1 MNVQASMASVFD
13 EISKRVELFFRNDNS
28 RSKWRFYLGISIV
41 AGIVAV
47 FLHTLEYSQTRE
59 FSAGFLL
66 AGASLFLGVLVG
78 FIFGIPKTSKS
89 SADSTNPLEAN
100 SAVAYSLNTNLEE
113 ISDWLTKMLVGV
125 GLVQL
130 TAIPGYIRRI
140 AIYWESSI
148 GKSFPAAYVAAL
160 IIFFLSTGFLMGYL
174 WTRLALIGDF
184 IEQDPRRLINSLIDD
199 IAQTAKRDPNI
210 TSRTVGQQVVSVQ
223 ELRTAEAIAKIS
235 STSSISLEDLRGQID
250 ILAAKY
256 ESIRATMPSGDTRTR
271 EMEIVASQIRGY
283 ALAAFQLLPEYT
295 SSDSS
300 GKRLVA
306 IAFLETKP
314 DPRYFKWLADRF
326 SNEVPFLQYH
336 AAIAL
341 RNAAKQVS
349 SKEHKDS
356 LRVSCNN
363 AIQLALQSA
372 ESNKGNL
379 ESDRILVLRD
389 ALRVLGD

>member
-1 MNVQASMASVFD
+1 MLD
-13 EISKRVELFFRNDNS
+13 EISKRIEIFFRNDNS
-28 RSKWRFYLGISIV
+28 RSKWRFYLGISIAAGVGAV
-41 AGIVAV
+41 A
-47 FLHTLEYSQTRE
+47 LHTGGNSQARD

-66 AGASLFLGVLVG
+66 AGASLFFGVLVG
-78 FIFGIPKTSKS
+78 FIFGIPKTSKP
-89 SADSTNPLEAN
+89 SADSSNPVQGN
-100 SAVAYSLNTNLEE
+100 TDVAYSLNTNLEE

-130 TAIPGYIRRI
+130 TAIPGYISRI
-140 AIYWESSI
+140 ASYWETSI
-148 GKSFPAAYVAAL
+148 GRHFPAAYVAAL
-160 IIFFLSTGFLMGYL
+160 IAFFSLTGFLIGYL

-184 IEQDPRRLINSLIDD
+184 IEQDPRRLINSLIND
-199 IAQTAKRDPNI
+199 IAQTAKRDPSI
-210 TSRTVGQQVVSVQ
+210 TSRSVDQQVVSVQ

-235 STSSISLEDLRGQID
+235 STSSVSLEDLRGQIG
-250 ILAAKY
+250 ILASKY
-256 ESIRATMPSGDTRTR
+256 ESIRATMPSGDARTR

-283 ALAAFQLLPEYT
+283 ALAAIQLLPEYT

-300 GKRLVA
+300 GKRLVG

-314 DPRYFKWLADRF
+314 DSRYFEWLADRF
-326 SNEVPFLQYH
+326 RIEVPFLQYH

-363 AIQLALQSA
+363 ALQLALQSA
-372 ESNKGNL
+372 ESHNGDL
-379 ESDRILVLRD
+379 ESDQILVLRD

>member
-1 MNVQASMASVFD
+1 VKVRASMLD
-13 EISKRVELFFRNDNS
+13 EISKRIEIFFRNDNS
-28 RSKWRFYLGISIV
+28 RSKWRFYLGISIAAGVGAV
-41 AGIVAV
+41 A
-47 FLHTLEYSQTRE
+47 LHTGGNSQARD

-66 AGASLFLGVLVG
+66 AGASLFFGVLVG
-78 FIFGIPKTSKS
+78 FIFGIPKTSKP
-89 SADSTNPLEAN
+89 SADSSNPVQGN
-100 SAVAYSLNTNLEE
+100 TDVAYSLNTNLEE

-130 TAIPGYIRRI
+130 TAIPGYISRI
-140 AIYWESSI
+140 ASYWETSI
-148 GKSFPAAYVAAL
+148 GRHFPAAYVAAL
-160 IIFFLSTGFLMGYL
+160 IAFFSLTGFLIGYL

-184 IEQDPRRLINSLIDD
+184 IEQDPRRLINSLIND
-199 IAQTAKRDPNI
+199 IAQTAKRDPSI
-210 TSRTVGQQVVSVQ
+210 TSRSVDQQVVSVQ

-235 STSSISLEDLRGQID
+235 STSSVSLEDLRGQIG
-250 ILAAKY
+250 ILASKY
-256 ESIRATMPSGDTRTR
+256 ESIRATMPSGDARTR

-283 ALAAFQLLPEYT
+283 ALAAIQLLPEYT

-300 GKRLVA
+300 GKRLVG

-314 DPRYFKWLADRF
+314 DSRYFEWLADRF
-326 SNEVPFLQYH
+326 RIEVPFLQYH

-363 AIQLALQSA
+363 ALQLALQSA
-372 ESNKGNL
+372 ESHNGDL
-379 ESDRILVLRD
+379 ESDQILVLRD

>member
-1 MNVQASMASVFD
+1 MLD
-13 EISKRVELFFRNDNS
+13 EISKRIEIFFRNDNS
-28 RSKWRFYLGISIV
+28 RSKWRFYLGISIAAGVGAV
-41 AGIVAV
+41 A
-47 FLHTLEYSQTRE
+47 LHTGGNSQARD

-66 AGASLFLGVLVG
+66 AGASLFFGVLVG
-78 FIFGIPKTSKS
+78 FIFGIPKTSKP
-89 SADSTNPLEAN
+89 SADSSNPVQGN
-100 SAVAYSLNTNLEE
+100 TDVAYSLNTNLEE

-130 TAIPGYIRRI
+130 TAIPGYISRI
-140 AIYWESSI
+140 ASYWETSI
-148 GKSFPAAYVAAL
+148 GRHFPAAYVAAL
-160 IIFFLSTGFLMGYL
+160 IAFFSLTGFLIGYL

-184 IEQDPRRLINSLIDD
+184 IEQDPRRLINSLIND
-199 IAQTAKRDPNI
+199 IAQTAKRDPSI
-210 TSRTVGQQVVSVQ
+210 TSRSVDQQVVSVQ

-235 STSSISLEDLRGQID
+235 STSSVSLEDLRGQIG
-250 ILAAKY
+250 ILASKY
-256 ESIRATMPSGDTRTR
+256 ESIRATMPSGDARTR

-283 ALAAFQLLPEYT
+283 ALAAIQLLPEYT

-300 GKRLVA
+300 GKRLVG

-314 DPRYFKWLADRF
+314 DSRYFEWLADRF
-326 SNEVPFLQYH
+326 RIEVPFLQYH

-363 AIQLALQSA
+363 ALQLALQSA
-372 ESNKGNL
+372 ESHNVDL
-379 ESDRILVLRD
+379 ESDQILVLRD

>member
-1 MNVQASMASVFD
+1 MRNSMFD
-13 EISKRVELFFRNDNS
+13 EIPKRIELFFRKDNS
-28 RSKWRFYLGISIV
+28 RSKWKFYLGISIAAGVGAV
-41 AGIVAV
+41 A
-47 FLHTLEYSQTRE
+47 LHTGGNSQARD

-78 FIFGIPKTSKS
+78 FIFGIPKTSKPSVDS
-89 SADSTNPLEAN
+89 SSPIQAN
-100 SAVAYSLNTNLEE
+100 TDVAYSLNTNLEE

-130 TAIPGYIRRI
+130 TAIPGYIGRF
-140 AIYWESSI
+140 ANYWETSI

-160 IIFFLSTGFLMGYL
+160 IAFFSLTGFLIGYL

-199 IAQTAKRDPNI
+199 IAQNAKSDPNI
-210 TSRTVGQQVVSVQ
+210 ISRSVDQQVVSVQ

-235 STSSISLEDLRGQID
+235 STSSVSLEDLRGQIG

-256 ESIRATMPSGDTRTR
+256 ESIRANMPSGDARTR
-271 EMEIVASQIRGY
+271 EIEIVASQMRGY

-300 GKRLVA
+300 GKRLVG

-314 DPRYFKWLADRF
+314 DPRYFEWLADRF
-326 SNEVPFLQYH
+326 RIEVPFLQYH

-341 RNAAKQVS
+341 RNATKQVS
-349 SKEHKDS
+349 STEHKDS

-363 AIQLALQSA
+363 ALQFALQSA
-372 ESNKGNL
+372 ESHNGDL
-379 ESDRILVLRD
+379 ESDQILVLRD

>member
-1 MNVQASMASVFD
+1 VKVRASMLD
-13 EISKRVELFFRNDNS
+13 EISKRIEIFFRNDNS
-28 RSKWRFYLGISIV
+28 RSKWRFYLGSSIAAGVGAV
-41 AGIVAV
+41 A
-47 FLHTLEYSQTRE
+47 LHTGGNSQARD

-78 FIFGIPKTSKS
+78 FIFGIPKTSKP
-89 SADSTNPLEAN
+89 SADSSNPVQGNTN
-100 SAVAYSLNTNLEE
+100 VAYSLNTNLEE

-130 TAIPGYIRRI
+130 TAIPGYIIRI
-140 AIYWESSI
+140 ASYWETSI
-148 GKSFPAAYVAAL
+148 GRHFPAAYVAAL
-160 IIFFLSTGFLMGYL
+160 IIFFSPTGFLIGYL

-184 IEQDPRRLINSLIDD
+184 IEQDPRKLIYSLIND
-199 IAQTAKRDPNI
+199 IAQTAKRDPSI
-210 TSRTVGQQVVSVQ
+210 TSRSVDQQVVSVQ

-235 STSSISLEDLRGQID
+235 STSSVSLEDLRGQIG
-250 ILAAKY
+250 ILASKY
-256 ESIRATMPSGDTRTR
+256 ESIRATMPSGDARTR

-283 ALAAFQLLPEYT
+283 ALAAIQLLPEYT

-300 GKRLVA
+300 GKRLVG

-314 DPRYFKWLADRF
+314 DSRYFEWLADRF
-326 SNEVPFLQYH
+326 RIEVPFLQYH

-341 RNAAKQVS
+341 RNASKQVF

-363 AIQLALQSA
+363 ALQFALQSA
-372 ESNKGNL
+372 ESHNGDL